1 MISLTA
7 AHYKFVADLIKILGF
22 KMPEPAVTEKA
33 AEFVAEGLKP
43 VPETVKTARKI
54 PAGDGLEAVEVV
66 TIRGCL
72 CYMPSPIQPYTIDL
86 SYVNDQAKLLAWVLH
101 LKPKNWITPRIIG
114 DFIEI
119 VALYKGWK
127 LEI

>member
-1 MISLTA
+1 MISVTA
-7 AHYKFVADLIKILGF
+7 AHFKFVADILKILSL
-22 KMPEPAVTEKA
+22 KMPDPVLTEKA

-43 VPETVKTARKI
+43 VPEVVKTAHKI
-54 PAGDGLEAVEVV
+54 PAKDGLEAVEVV

-72 CYMPSPIQPYTIDL
+72 CYMPAPIQPYTIDL
-86 SYVNDQAKLLAWVLH
+86 SYVNDQSKLLAWVLH
-101 LKPKNWITPRIIG
+101 LKSKNWITPQIIG
-114 DFIEI
+114 DFIEV